1 MGLNFNGGVSYSP
14 INNEIN
20 RLNYNTSAFAV
31 ELHKTKFKSY
41 TVYLLG
47 QAGYTVN
54 KSSCN
59 PIPGTITGFILLTHQ
74 WIFIS

>member
-31 ELHKTKFKSY
+31 ELHKTNLKAIRYIFWARPGIPLTNLPATRY
-41 TVYLLG
+41 QEQLLVL
-47 QAGYTVN
+47 Y
-54 KSSCN
+54 
-59 PIPGTITGFILLTHQ
+59 F
-74 WIFIS
+74 